1 MWFIPVIFVIL
12 LISGTAFAYLMG
24 AVSVLSFVAVG
35 KAQFLSILPQ
45 RIFAQLDVFAFMAMP
60 LFILTAEIMTRS
72 GVTRSLIDFS
82 LSIVGRFKGGLG
94 HVNILTSVFFAG
106 ISGSAIADS
115 AALSRTFVPEMEARG
130 YSRYYAGAITAASSM
145 IGPIVPP
152 SIIMI
157 IYGGL
162 TGASVAALFT
172 AGIVPGLLLAVAL
185 MALNAIIAHLRGHPG
200 GDSAS
205 GDLPKF
211 LPSLFKAAPALLL
224 PVVIL
229 GSLVFG
235 LATPTEGSAVAVL
248 FALIAGQFYNGLN
261 RSELFDAIEST
272 ARMTGTIFIILAAIS
287 VLGFLAGQMGWAQ
300 ALADWVESIGLTG
313 TRYLFFLVGIFLIAG
328 MFMDTPV
335 ALSLLIPLF
344 APQALAQGINPIH
357 LGIVLCFNLCV
368 GLITPP
374 LGKCLVVVAAMTGLN
389 YWRLAWTTLPF
400 VAVQVLM
407 LMALVYW
414 PEISLFVPRLAGFS
428 VD

>member
-1 MWFIPVIFVIL
+1 MWFIPIIFFIL
-12 LISGTAFAYLMG
+12 LVSGTAFAYLMG

-35 KAQFLSILPQ
+35 KTQFLSILPQ

-115 AALSRTFVPEMEARG
+115 AALSRTFVPEMEERG
-130 YSRYYAGAITAASSM
+130 YNRYYAGAITAASSM
-145 IGPIVPP
+145 IGPIIPP

-162 TGASVAALFT
+162 TGASVAALFA

-185 MALNAIIAHLRGHPG
+185 MLLNSGIAHLKDHPG
-200 GDSAS
+200 GRSD
-205 GDLPKF
+205 DLPRF
-211 LPSLFKAAPALLL
+211 FPSLLRAAPALLL

-248 FALIAGQFYNGLN
+248 FALMAGQFYNGLS
-261 RSELFDAIEST
+261 REMLFDALEST

-287 VLGFLAGQMGWAQ
+287 VLGFLAGQMGWSQ
-300 ALADWVESIGLTG
+300 ALANWVESIGLTG

-374 LGKCLVVVAAMTGLN
+374 LGKCLVVVSALTNLN
-389 YWRLAWTTLPF
+389 YWRLAYTALPF
-400 VAVQVLM
+400 VAVQVLL
-407 LMALVYW
+407 LMALAYW
-414 PEISLFVPRLAGFS
+414 PEISLFVPRLVGFS
-428 VD
+428 VE

>member
-1 MWFIPVIFVIL
+1 MWLIPIIFVTL

-35 KAQFLSILPQ
+35 KTQFLSILPQ

-82 LSIVGRFKGGLG
+82 MSIVGRFKGGLG

-145 IGPIVPP
+145 IGPIIPP

-162 TGASVAALFT
+162 TGASVAALFA
-172 AGIVPGLLLAVAL
+172 AGIVPGLLLAVSL
-185 MALNAIIAHLRGHPG
+185 MLLNATIARLRNHPG
-200 GDSAS
+200 GPSS
-205 GDLPKF
+205 DLPKF
-211 LPSLFKAAPALLL
+211 LPSLLRAAPALSL
-224 PVVIL
+224 PIIIL

-261 RSELFDAIEST
+261 REMLFDALEST

-287 VLGFLAGQMGWAQ
+287 VLGFLAGQMGWSE
-300 ALADWVESIGLTG
+300 ALANWVESFGLTG
-313 TRYLFFLVGIFLIAG
+313 TRYLFFLIGVFLIAG

-344 APQALAQGINPIH
+344 APQALEQGISPIH

-374 LGKCLVVVAAMTGLN
+374 LGKCLVVVAALTDLN
-389 YWRLAWTTLPF
+389 YWRLAFTALPF
-400 VAVQVLM
+400 VVVQVL
-407 LMALVYW
+407 LLLALAYW

>member
-1 MWFIPVIFVIL
+1 MWFIPIVFLVL

-24 AVSVLSFVAVG
+24 AVSVLSFIAVG

-82 LSIVGRFKGGLG
+82 MSVVGRFKGGLG

-130 YSRYYAGAITAASSM
+130 YNRYYAGAITAASSM
-145 IGPIVPP
+145 IGPIIPP

-162 TGASVAALFT
+162 TGTSVAALFA
-172 AGIVPGLLLAVAL
+172 AGVLPGVLLAISL
-185 MALNAIIAHLRGHPG
+185 MVLNGIIARVRNHPG
-200 GDSAS
+200 GAS
-205 GDLPKF
+205 PDLPRFWSSF
-211 LPSLFKAAPALLL
+211 LSAAPALLL

-235 LATPTEGSAVAVL
+235 LATPTEGSAIAVL
-248 FALIAGQFYNGLN
+248 FALIAGQFYRGTS
-261 RSELFDAIEST
+261 RSMLFEALEST
-272 ARMTGTIFIILAAIS
+272 ARLTGTIFIILAAIS
-287 VLGFLAGQMGWAQ
+287 VLGFLAGQMGWSQ
-300 ALADWVESIGLTG
+300 ALAGWVESIGLTG
-313 TRYLFFLVGIFLIAG
+313 NRYLFFLIAVFLVAG

-335 ALSLLIPLF
+335 ALTLLIPLF
-344 APQALAQGINPIH
+344 APQALEQGINPIH

-374 LGKCLVVVAAMTGLN
+374 LGKCLVV
-389 YWRLAWTTLPF
+389 
-400 VAVQVLM
+400 
-407 LMALVYW
+407 
-414 PEISLFVPRLAGFS
+414 
-428 VD
+428 

>member
-1 MWFIPVIFVIL
+1 MWFIPVVFLVL

-82 LSIVGRFKGGLG
+82 MSIVGRFKGGLG

-145 IGPIVPP
+145 IGPIIPP

-162 TGASVAALFT
+162 TGTSVAALFA
-172 AGIVPGLLLAVAL
+172 AGVLPGILLAISL
-185 MALNAIIAHLRGHPG
+185 MVLNGIIARVRNHPG
-200 GDSAS
+200 GAS
-205 GDLPKF
+205 PDLPRFWPSF
-211 LPSLFKAAPALLL
+211 LSAAPALLL

-235 LATPTEGSAVAVL
+235 LATPTEGSAIAVL
-248 FALIAGQFYNGLN
+248 FALIAGQFYRGTS
-261 RSELFDAIEST
+261 RSMLFEALEST
-272 ARMTGTIFIILAAIS
+272 ARLTGTIFIILAAIS
-287 VLGFLAGQMGWAQ
+287 VLGFLAGQMGWSQ
-300 ALADWVESIGLTG
+300 ALAGWVESIGLTG
-313 TRYLFFLVGIFLIAG
+313 NRYLFFLIAIFLIAG

-335 ALSLLIPLF
+335 ALTLLIPLF
-344 APQALAQGINPIH
+344 APQALEQGINPIH

-374 LGKCLVVVAAMTGLN
+374 LGKCLVVVSALTELN
-389 YWRLAWTTLPF
+389 YWRLAYTALPF
-400 VAVQVLM
+400 VAVQIL
-407 LMALVYW
+407 LLLALAQW
-414 PEISLFVPRLAGFS
+414 PEITLAVPRMAGFS
-428 VD
+428 VE

>member
-1 MWFIPVIFVIL
+1 MWLTPFVFVLL

-24 AVSVLSFVAVG
+24 AVSVVSFLMVG

-60 LFILTAEIMTRS
+60 LFILTAEIMTRA
-72 GVTRSLIDFS
+72 GVTRSLIDFA
-82 LSIVGRFKGGLG
+82 LSMVGRFRGGLG

-115 AALSRTFVPEMEARG
+115 AALSRTFVPEMVERG
-130 YSRYYAGAITAASSM
+130 YNPYYAGAITAASSM
-145 IGPIVPP
+145 IGPIIPP

-157 IYGGL
+157 LYGGL

-172 AGIVPGLLLAVAL
+172 AGIVPGILLALAL
-185 MALNAIIAHLRGHPG
+185 LVLNSVLARIGNHPG
-200 GDSAS
+200 GAS
-205 GDLPKF
+205 PDLPRF
-211 LPSLFKAAPALLL
+211 WPSLKRAAPALLL

-229 GSLVFG
+229 GSLVLG
-235 LATPTEGSAVAVL
+235 LATPTEGSAIAVL
-248 FALIAGQFYNGLN
+248 FALIAGHFYNGLN
-261 RSELFDAIEST
+261 RKMLVEALETT

-287 VLGFLAGQMGWAQ
+287 VLGYLAGQMGWSE

-313 TRYLFFLVGIFLIAG
+313 NRYLFFLIAIFLVAG

-335 ALSLLIPLF
+335 AMTLLIPLF
-344 APQALAQGINPIH
+344 VPQAVAQGIDPVH

-374 LGKCLVVVAAMTGLN
+374 LGKCLVVVAALTDLN
-389 YWRLAWTTLPF
+389 YWRLAYAALPF
-400 VAVQVLM
+400 IAVQIL
-407 LMALVYW
+407 LLLALGYW
-414 PEISLFVPRLAGFS
+414 PELSLALPRLAGFS
-428 VD
+428 VN

>member
-1 MWFIPVIFVIL
+1 MWIIPIVFAFL

-24 AVSVLSFVAVG
+24 ALSVLSFVMVG
-35 KAQFLSILPQ
+35 KSQFLSILPQ

-60 LFILTAEIMTRS
+60 LFILTAEIMTRA

-82 LSIVGRFKGGLG
+82 LSIVGRFRGGLG

-115 AALSRTFVPEMEARG
+115 AALSRTFVPEMQERG
-130 YSRYYAGAITAASSM
+130 YDRYYAGAITAASSM
-145 IGPIVPP
+145 IGPIIPP

-162 TGASVAALFT
+162 TGASVAALFA
-172 AGIVPGLLLAVAL
+172 AGVIPGLLLALAL
-185 MALNAIIAHLRGHPG
+185 MALNSLIARLRNHPG
-200 GDSAS
+200 GSSD
-205 GDLPKF
+205 DLPHF
-211 LPSLFKAAPALLL
+211 LPSLKRAAPALFL

-229 GSLVFG
+229 GSLVLG

-248 FALIAGQFYNGLN
+248 FALIAGQFYSGLS
-261 RSELFDAIEST
+261 RKMILEALEAT

-287 VLGFLAGQMGWAQ
+287 VLGFLAGQMGWSQ

-313 TRYLFFLVGIFLIAG
+313 TKYLFFLVGIFLLAG

-344 APQALAQGINPIH
+344 APQALEQGINPIH

-374 LGKCLVVVAAMTGLN
+374 LGKCLVVVAALTNLN
-389 YWRLAWTTLPF
+389 YWRLAWTALPF
-400 VAVQVLM
+400 VAVQVL
-407 LMALVYW
+407 LLLALAYW
-414 PEISLFVPRLAGFS
+414 PELSLALPRLAGFS

>member
-1 MWFIPVIFVIL
+1 MWLIPIVFIVL

-24 AVSVLSFVAVG
+24 AVSVVTFIAVD
-35 KAQFLSILPQ
+35 KAQYLSILPQ

-60 LFILTAEIMTRS
+60 LFILTAEIMSRA
-72 GVTRSLIDFS
+72 GVTRSLIDFAMS
-82 LSIVGRFKGGLG
+82 TVGRFKGGLG

-115 AALSRTFVPEMEARG
+115 AALSRTFVPEMKARG
-130 YSRYYAGAITAASSM
+130 YNPYYAGAITAASSM
-145 IGPIVPP
+145 IGPIIPP

-162 TGASVAALFT
+162 TGASVAALFA
-172 AGIVPGLLLAVAL
+172 AGIIPGLLLAVSL
-185 MALNAIIAHLRGHPG
+185 LVLNSIIAHVKGHPG
-200 GDSAS
+200 GANDNA
-205 GDLPKF
+205 DLPKF
-211 LPSLFKAAPALLL
+211 LPSLLNALPALCL

-248 FALIAGQFYNGLN
+248 VALCAGQFYKGLSF
-261 RSELFDAIEST
+261 RMIYDAMEAT

-287 VLGFLAGQMGWAQ
+287 VLGYLAGQMGWSS
-300 ALADWVESIGLTG
+300 ALAGWVESFGLTG
-313 TRYLFFLVGIFLIAG
+313 TQYLFFLVGIFLIAG

-335 ALSLLIPLF
+335 ALTLLIPLF
-344 APQALAQGINPIH
+344 APQALEQGISPIH
-357 LGIVLCFNLCV
+357 LGVVLCFNLCV

-374 LGKCLVVVAAMTGLN
+374 LGKCLVVVSALTKLN
-389 YWRLAWTTLPF
+389 YWRLAYAVLPF
-400 VAVQVLM
+400 IFVQILL

-414 PEISLFVPRLAGFS
+414 PSISLFVPSLFGFS
-428 VD
+428 VK

>member
-1 MWFIPVIFVIL
+1 MWIIPVVFVVL

-24 AVSVLSFVAVG
+24 AVSVLSFVMVG

-60 LFILTAEIMTRS
+60 LFILTAEIMTRA

-82 LSIVGRFKGGLG
+82 LSIVGRFRGGLG

-115 AALSRTFVPEMEARG
+115 AALSRTFVPEMEERG
-130 YSRYYAGAITAASSM
+130 YDRYYAGAITAASSM
-145 IGPIVPP
+145 IGPIIPP

-162 TGASVAALFT
+162 TGASVAALFA
-172 AGIVPGLLLAVAL
+172 AGVIPGLLLAVAL
-185 MALNAIIAHLRGHPG
+185 IVLNAVIARLRNHPG
-200 GDSAS
+200 GAS
-205 GDLPKF
+205 DDLPRF
-211 LPSLFKAAPALLL
+211 WPSLKRAAPALLL

-229 GSLVFG
+229 GSLVLG

-248 FALIAGQFYNGLN
+248 FALIAGRFYTGLS
-261 RSELFDAIEST
+261 RKMIVEALEAT

-287 VLGFLAGQMGWAQ
+287 VLGFLAGQMGWSQ

-313 TRYLFFLVGIFLIAG
+313 PRYLFFLVGIFLLAG

-344 APQALAQGINPIH
+344 APQALEQGINPIH

-374 LGKCLVVVAAMTGLN
+374 LGKCLVVVAALTNLN
-389 YWRLAWTTLPF
+389 YWRLAWTALPF
-400 VAVQVLM
+400 VVVQVL
-407 LMALVYW
+407 LLLALAYW
-414 PEISLFVPRLAGFS
+414 PELSLSVPRLAGFS